1 MSNIITTITPIVI
14 INIREALLKMVLEIL
29 EAGFIQRALVT
40 GVAIAIIC
48 SAVGLFLVLR
58 RHSLFGD
65 ALSHMAFGG
74 IAVGL
79 FTNIYPIWTA
89 IIVSVLAALG
99 MTKLRQSTK
108 VPPDAAVAVLLSSGL
123 ALGIVLVSISGGFSV
138 DLFSFL
144 FGSILLVSPDEVY
157 MIIGLSAGIMAILLL
172 LYRKFMYIA
181 FDEEQAKVSGLP
193 VSKLNYLF
201 IVLASITVIASIRL
215 VGILLISSLIVIPNI
230 TAMLFGKGFKKTALI
245 SAMISVFSV
254 VAGVL
259 ISYEANIS
267 TGGTIVLVLVMTF
280 LAALVAQKVKRRPK
294 ISGVKKVE
302 T

>member
-1 MSNIITTITPIVI
+1 
-14 INIREALLKMVLEIL
+14 MVLEIL
-29 EAGFIQRALVT
+29 EAGFIQRSLIT
-40 GVAIAIIC
+40 GIAVAVVC

-157 MIIGLSAGIMAILLL
+157 MILGLSAGIMAILLL
-172 LYRKFMYIA
+172 FYRKFMYIA
-181 FDEEQAKVSGLP
+181 FDEEQAKVSGLQ

-245 SAMISVFSV
+245 SGMIGVFSV

-259 ISYEANIS
+259 ISYEANIA

-280 LAALVAQKVKRRPK
+280 LAALAGNKVKRSSK
-294 ISGVKKVE
+294 ISGVKKVKA
-302 T
+302 

>member
-1 MSNIITTITPIVI
+1 
-14 INIREALLKMVLEIL
+14 MVLEIL
-29 EAGFIQRALVT
+29 EAGFIQRALIT
-40 GVAIAIIC
+40 GIAVAVVC

-74 IAVGL
+74 IAVGM

-157 MIIGLSAGIMAILLL
+157 MILGLSAGIMVILLL
-172 LYRKFMYIA
+172 FYRKFMYIA

-245 SAMISVFSV
+245 SGMIGVFSV

-259 ISYEANIS
+259 ISYEANIA

-280 LAALVAQKVKRRPK
+280 LAALASNKVKRSAK

-302 T
+302 A

>member
-1 MSNIITTITPIVI
+1 
-14 INIREALLKMVLEIL
+14 MVLEIL
-29 EAGFIQRALVT
+29 EAGFIQRALIT
-40 GVAIAIIC
+40 GVAVAIIC

-99 MTKLRQSTK
+99 ITKLRQSTK
-108 VPPDAAVAVLLSSGL
+108 VPPDAAVAVLLSFGL

-144 FGSILLVSPDEVY
+144 FGSILLVSQDEVY
-157 MIIGLSAGIMAILLL
+157 MILGLSAGIMTILLL
-172 LYRKFMYIA
+172 LYRKFVYIA
-181 FDEEQAKVSGLP
+181 FDEEQAKVSGLQ
-193 VSKLNYLF
+193 VTKLNYLF

-230 TAMLFGKGFKKTALI
+230 TAMLFGKGFRKTALI
-245 SAMISVFSV
+245 SGMIGIFSV
-254 VAGVL
+254 IAGIL
-259 ISYEANIS
+259 ISYEANIA

-280 LAALVAQKVKRRPK
+280 LAVLAAKKVKGSAK
-294 ISGVKKVE
+294 LTGVKEVE
-302 T
+302 A

>member
-1 MSNIITTITPIVI
+1 
-14 INIREALLKMVLEIL
+14 MVLEIL
-29 EAGFIQRALVT
+29 EAGFIQRALIT
-40 GVAIAIIC
+40 GIAVAVVC

-74 IAVGL
+74 IAVGM

-157 MIIGLSAGIMAILLL
+157 MILGLSAGIMVILLL
-172 LYRKFMYIA
+172 FYRKFMYIA

-245 SAMISVFSV
+245 SGMIGVFSV
-254 VAGVL
+254 VAGIL
-259 ISYEANIS
+259 ISYEANIA

-280 LAALVAQKVKRRPK
+280 LAALASNKVKRSAK

-302 T
+302 A

>member
-1 MSNIITTITPIVI
+1 
-14 INIREALLKMVLEIL
+14 MVLEIL
-29 EAGFIQRALVT
+29 EAGFIQRALIT
-40 GVAIAIIC
+40 GIAVAIIC

-89 IIVSVLAALG
+89 LIVTVLAALG

-108 VPPDAAVAVLLSSGL
+108 VPPDAAVAILLSSGL

-138 DLFSFL
+138 NLFSFL

-157 MIIGLSAGIMAILLL
+157 IILGLSAGIMTILLL

-181 FDEEQAKVSGLP
+181 FDEEQAKVSGLQ

-215 VGILLISSLIVIPNI
+215 VGILLISSLIVIPNV
-230 TAMLFGKGFKKTALI
+230 TAMLFGKSFKKTALI
-245 SAMISVFSV
+245 SGMIGVFSV

-259 ISYEANIS
+259 ISYEANIA
-267 TGGTIVLVLVMTF
+267 TGGTIVLVLVTIF
-280 LAALVAQKVKRRPK
+280 LSVLAGKKLKRSTKLTAVKT
-294 ISGVKKVE
+294 E
-302 T
+302 A

>member
-1 MSNIITTITPIVI
+1 
-14 INIREALLKMVLEIL
+14 MVLEIL
-29 EAGFIQRALVT
+29 EAGFLQRALIT
-40 GVAIAIIC
+40 GIAVAVVC

-157 MIIGLSAGIMAILLL
+157 MILGLSAGIMAILLL
-172 LYRKFMYIA
+172 FYRKFMYIA
-181 FDEEQAKVSGLP
+181 FDEEQAKVSGLQ

-245 SAMISVFSV
+245 SGMIGVFSV

-259 ISYEANIS
+259 ISYEANIA

-280 LAALVAQKVKRRPK
+280 LAALAGSKVKRSTK
-294 ISGVKKVE
+294 ITGVKKVE
-302 T
+302 A

>member
-1 MSNIITTITPIVI
+1 
-14 INIREALLKMVLEIL
+14 MVLEIL
-29 EAGFIQRALVT
+29 EAGFIQRALIT
-40 GVAIAIIC
+40 GIAVAIIC

-99 MTKLRQSTK
+99 ITKLRQSTK
-108 VPPDAAVAVLLSSGL
+108 VPPDAAVAILLSSGL

-144 FGSILLVSPDEVY
+144 FGSILLVSQDEVY
-157 MIIGLSAGIMAILLL
+157 MILGLSAGIMTILLL

-181 FDEEQAKVSGLP
+181 FDEEQAKVSGLQ
-193 VSKLNYLF
+193 VSRLNYLF

-230 TAMLFGKGFKKTALI
+230 TAMLFGKGFRKTALI
-245 SAMISVFSV
+245 SSTIGVFSV
-254 VAGVL
+254 VAGIL
-259 ISYEANIS
+259 ISYVANIA

-280 LAALVAQKVKRRPK
+280 LAVLAAKKVKRSTK
-294 ISGVKKVE
+294 LTGVKEVE
-302 T
+302 A

>member
-1 MSNIITTITPIVI
+1 MF
-14 INIREALLKMVLEIL
+14 EIL
-29 EAGFIQRALVT
+29 EAAFIQRALIT
-40 GVAIAIIC
+40 GVAVAIIC

-79 FTNIYPIWTA
+79 FTNVYPIWTA

-157 MIIGLSAGIMAILLL
+157 MILGLSAGIMTILLL
-172 LYRKFMYIA
+172 LYRKFMYIT
-181 FDEEQAKVSGLP
+181 FDEEQAKVSGLS

-230 TAMLFGKGFKKTALI
+230 TAMLFGKGFRKTALI
-245 SAMISVFSV
+245 SGMIGVFSV

-259 ISYEANIS
+259 ISYEANIA

-280 LAALVAQKVKRRPK
+280 LAALAATKVKRSAK
-294 ISGVKKVE
+294 ITAVKKAE
-302 T
+302 A

>member
-1 MSNIITTITPIVI
+1 
-14 INIREALLKMVLEIL
+14 MVVEIL
-29 EAGFIQRALVT
+29 EAGFIQRALIT
-40 GVAIAIIC
+40 GIAAAVVC

-157 MIIGLSAGIMAILLL
+157 MILGLSAGIMAILLL
-172 LYRKFMYIA
+172 FYRKFMYIA
-181 FDEEQAKVSGLP
+181 FDEEQAKVSGLQ

-245 SAMISVFSV
+245 SGMLGVFSV

-259 ISYEANIS
+259 ISYEANIA

-280 LAALVAQKVKRRPK
+280 LAALASNKVKRSAK
-294 ISGVKKVE
+294 ISSVKKVE
-302 T
+302 A

>member
-1 MSNIITTITPIVI
+1 
-14 INIREALLKMVLEIL
+14 MVLEIL
-29 EAGFIQRALVT
+29 GAGFIQRALVT
-40 GVAIAIIC
+40 GIAVAVTC
-48 SAVGLFLVLR
+48 CTVGLFLVLR

-89 IIVSVLAALG
+89 IIVSTLAALG

-123 ALGIVLVSISGGFSV
+123 AIGIVLVSMSGGFSV

-157 MIIGLSAGIMAILLL
+157 MILGLSAGIITIVLL

-181 FDEEQAKVSGLP
+181 FDEEQAKVSGLQ
-193 VSKLNYLF
+193 VSRLNYLF

-215 VGILLISSLIVIPNI
+215 VGILLISSLIVLPNI
-230 TAMLFGKGFKKTALI
+230 TAILFGKGFKKTALI
-245 SAMISVFSV
+245 SGIIAVLSV
-254 VAGVL
+254 VAGIL
-259 ISYEANIS
+259 ISYEANIA
-267 TGGTIVLVLVMTF
+267 TGGTIVLGLVMTF
-280 LAALVAQKVKRRPK
+280 LAVLATKEVKSSTKLLENRQSIRNER
-294 ISGVKKVE
+294 SGIR
-302 T
+302 

>member
-1 MSNIITTITPIVI
+1 
-14 INIREALLKMVLEIL
+14 MVLEIL
-29 EAGFIQRALVT
+29 EAGFIQRALIT
-40 GVAIAIIC
+40 GIAVAIIC

-144 FGSILLVSPDEVY
+144 FGSILLVSQDEVY
-157 MIIGLSAGIMAILLL
+157 MILGLSAGIMTILLL

-181 FDEEQAKVSGLP
+181 FDEEQAKVSGLQ
-193 VSKLNYLF
+193 VSRLNYLF
-201 IVLASITVIASIRL
+201 ILLASITVIASIRL

-230 TAMLFGKGFKKTALI
+230 TAMLFGKGFRKTALI
-245 SAMISVFSV
+245 SGTIGVFSV
-254 VAGVL
+254 VAGIL
-259 ISYEANIS
+259 ISYVANIA

-280 LAALVAQKVKRRPK
+280 LAVLAAKKVKRSTK
-294 ISGVKKVE
+294 LTGVKEVE
-302 T
+302 A

>member
-1 MSNIITTITPIVI
+1 
-14 INIREALLKMVLEIL
+14 MVLEIL
-29 EAGFIQRALVT
+29 EAGFIQRALIT
-40 GVAIAIIC
+40 GIAVAIIC

-144 FGSILLVSPDEVY
+144 FGSILLVSQDEVY
-157 MIIGLSAGIMAILLL
+157 MILGLSAGIMTILLL

-181 FDEEQAKVSGLP
+181 FDEEQAKVSGLQ
-193 VSKLNYLF
+193 VSRLNYLF

-230 TAMLFGKGFKKTALI
+230 TAMLFGKGFRKTALI
-245 SAMISVFSV
+245 SGAIGVFSV
-254 VAGVL
+254 VSGIL
-259 ISYEANIS
+259 ISYVTNIA

-280 LAALVAQKVKRRPK
+280 LAVLSAKKVKRSSK
-294 ISGVKKVE
+294 LTAVKEVE
-302 T
+302 A

>member
-1 MSNIITTITPIVI
+1 
-14 INIREALLKMVLEIL
+14 MVLEIL
-29 EAGFIQRALVT
+29 EAGFIQRALIT
-40 GVAIAIIC
+40 GIAVAIIC

-58 RHSLFGD
+58 RQSLFGD

-74 IAVGL
+74 IAVGM

-108 VPPDAAVAVLLSSGL
+108 VPPDAAVAVLLSAGL
-123 ALGIVLVSISGGFSV
+123 ALGIVLISVSGGFSV

-144 FGSILLVSPDEVY
+144 FGSILLVSQDEVY
-157 MIIGLSAGIMAILLL
+157 MILSLSAGIMTILLL
-172 LYRKFMYIA
+172 LYRKFMYIS
-181 FDEEQAKVSGLP
+181 FDEEQAKVSGLQ

-230 TAMLFGKGFKKTALI
+230 TAMLFGKGFVKTALI
-245 SAMISVFSV
+245 SSMIGVFSV
-254 VAGVL
+254 VAGIF
-259 ISYEANIS
+259 ISYEANIA
-267 TGGTIVLVLVMTF
+267 TGGTIVLVLITTF
-280 LAALVAQKVKRRPK
+280 LATLVAKRIKRNTK
-294 ISGVKKVE
+294 LTTVKVE
-302 T
+302 PQL

>member
-1 MSNIITTITPIVI
+1 
-14 INIREALLKMVLEIL
+14 MVLEIL
-29 EAGFIQRALVT
+29 EAGFIQRALIT
-40 GVAIAIIC
+40 GIAVAIIC

-144 FGSILLVSPDEVY
+144 FGSILLVSQDEVY
-157 MIIGLSAGIMAILLL
+157 MILGLSAGIMTILLL

-181 FDEEQAKVSGLP
+181 FDEEQAKVSGLQ

-245 SAMISVFSV
+245 SGIIGVFSV

-259 ISYEANIS
+259 ISYEANVA

-280 LAALVAQKVKRRPK
+280 LTALAAKKFKKSVKLTDVR
-294 ISGVKKVE
+294 VK

>member
-1 MSNIITTITPIVI
+1 
-14 INIREALLKMVLEIL
+14 MVLEIL
-29 EAGFIQRALVT
+29 EAGFIQRALIT
-40 GVAIAIIC
+40 GVAIAVIC

-79 FTNIYPIWTA
+79 FTNVYPMWTA

-108 VPPDAAVAVLLSSGL
+108 IPPDAAVAVLLSSGL

-157 MIIGLSAGIMAILLL
+157 MILGLSAGIMTILLL
-172 LYRKFMYIA
+172 LYRKFMYIT
-181 FDEEQAKVSGLP
+181 FDEEQAKVSGLS

-230 TAMLFGKGFKKTALI
+230 TAMLFGKGFRKTALI
-245 SAMISVFSV
+245 SGMIGVFSV

-259 ISYEANIS
+259 ISYEANIA

-280 LAALVAQKVKRRPK
+280 LAALAGTKVRRSTK
-294 ISGVKKVE
+294 IIAAVKKTE
-302 T
+302 A

>member
-1 MSNIITTITPIVI
+1 
-14 INIREALLKMVLEIL
+14 MVLEIL
-29 EAGFIQRALVT
+29 EAGFIQRALIT
-40 GVAIAIIC
+40 GIAVAIIC

-144 FGSILLVSPDEVY
+144 FGSILLVSQDEVY
-157 MIIGLSAGIMAILLL
+157 MILGLSAGIMTILLL
-172 LYRKFMYIA
+172 LYRKFTYIA
-181 FDEEQAKVSGLP
+181 FDEEQAKVSGLS

-230 TAMLFGKGFKKTALI
+230 TAMLFGKGFRKTALI
-245 SAMISVFSV
+245 SGIIGVFSV
-254 VAGVL
+254 VTGIL
-259 ISYEANIS
+259 ISYVANIA
-267 TGGTIVLVLVMTF
+267 TGGTIVLVLVITF
-280 LAALVAQKVKRRPK
+280 LATLAAKKVKRSAK
-294 ISGVKKVE
+294 ITGAKEVE
-302 T
+302 A

>member
-1 MSNIITTITPIVI
+1 
-14 INIREALLKMVLEIL
+14 MVLEIL
-29 EAGFIQRALVT
+29 EASFIQRALIT
-40 GVAIAIIC
+40 GIAVAIIC

-99 MTKLRQSTK
+99 ITKLGQSTK
-108 VPPDAAVAVLLSSGL
+108 IPPDAAVAVLLSSGL

-144 FGSILLVSPDEVY
+144 FGSILLVSQDEVY
-157 MIIGLSAGIMAILLL
+157 MILGLSAGIITIILL

-181 FDEEQAKVSGLP
+181 FDEEQAKVSGLS

-230 TAMLFGKGFKKTALI
+230 TAMLFGKGFRKTALI
-245 SAMISVFSV
+245 SGMIGVFSV

-259 ISYEANIS
+259 ISYEANIA
-267 TGGTIVLVLVMTF
+267 TGGTIVLVLVITF
-280 LAALVAQKVKRRPK
+280 LATLAAKKVKRSAK
-294 ISGVKKVE
+294 LTSAKEVE
-302 T
+302 A